1 MMSIERKKVSIEEAI
16 KIDRTQREKY
26 GATLDKILSE
36 EAKKFNLSL
45 DEFLENPECSKRVE
59 QLGKVFEVMNQK
71 EYRPYYEVSAGAPG
85 LGKHKS

>member
-59 QLGKVFEVMNQK
+59 QLAMVFEVMNQK

>member
-59 QLGKVFEVMNQK
+59 QLAKVFEVMNQK